1 MWVALSTAAIN
12 FNDGF
17 GGGTNA
23 SRNLLFNTC
32 RETGGE
38 DPCTRALSLSVRPL
52 ARRHATLL
60 CICPDALSLSI
71 SACLSLSLSQCR
83 PRLRLCCLR
92 PRANQLL
99 GSQRLHLGCEVRHAL
114 VHLGDEPRGKKTTR
128 GLPKSMHACSTDLMA
143 AVR

>member
-71 SACLSLSLSQCR
+71 SACLSLSLS
-83 PRLRLCCLR
+83 
-92 PRANQLL
+92 A
-99 GSQRLHLGCEVRHAL
+99 VRDCACAVSDHGPINSWDRNAFISD
-114 VHLGDEPRGKKTTR
+114 VKYGTPSYTSAMNHVVKKKHVAFPSR
-128 GLPKSMHACSTDLMA
+128 CMHAVQTL
-143 AVR
+143 